1 MYGIMRGPMWSLHR
15 GILKNPS
22 IRRERVLS
30 RFECAT
36 SSSPSINYKGLEN
49 TTVAEL
55 LRTKEEENHSPLFWC
70 RTDDTVYNAVNLMT
84 QNNIGSL
91 VVVKPGEEKLIAGIL
106 TERDYLKKIVV
117 QGRQS
122 KTTKVGEIMTEE
134 NKLITV
140 NTDTNILE
148 AMKLMTDNHIRHIP
162 VVKSKVIGMIS
173 IVDVVRA
180 VVEQKEEEVK
190 RLNDFIKGEYY

>member
-1 MYGIMRGPMWSLHR
+1 MHGIMQGTMWSLRR
-15 GILKNPS
+15 GKLKNPCVG
-22 IRRERVLS
+22 RERVLS
-30 RFECAT
+30 CFECVT
-36 SSSPSINYKGLEN
+36 SSSPSIGYRGLEN
-49 TTVAEL
+49 TTVSEL
-55 LRTKEEENHSPLFWC
+55 LRTKEGENRSPLFWC

-148 AMKLMTDNHIRHIP
+148 AMKLMTDNHVRHIP

-190 RLNDFIKGEYY
+190 RLKDFIKGEYY